1 MGRTP
6 EARCAVCDT
15 PVPLASLFTPCGST
29 KVVCSK
35 CTLKR
40 TPGAAA
46 PRTEQ
51 AHSLI
56 SRLRGATRAIPINS
70 IVSVPGGA
78 AELCHL
84 LKSGAAT
91 TVDGGMYVVPDQ
103 YHPDLQHSRSRRP

>member
-6 EARCAVCDT
+6 EAPCAVCAT

-35 CTLKR
+35 CTLER
-40 TPGAAA
+40 TPAAAA

-56 SRLRGATRAIPINS
+56 SQLRGATRAISIES

-78 AELCHL
+78 TELLHL

-91 TVDGGMYVVPDQ
+91 TVDGGMYVVPDLF
-103 YHPDLQHSRSRRP
+103 HPDLQHSRSRRP